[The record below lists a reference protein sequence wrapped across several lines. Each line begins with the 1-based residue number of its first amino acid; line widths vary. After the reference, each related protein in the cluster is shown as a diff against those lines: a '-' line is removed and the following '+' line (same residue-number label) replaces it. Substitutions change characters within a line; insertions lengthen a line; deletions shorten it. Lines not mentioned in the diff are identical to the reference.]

1 MSISFF
7 FARRYLFSKK
17 SKNIIHYITMVSVA
31 LIAIV
36 SIALTITMSVF
47 NGLSDV
53 ISSMYS
59 TFDPEIKITAKS
71 GRVFSFDSIQP
82 KLKTVSDIEAFTPI
96 LEDDGLFPYGEIQ
109 LIGKLKGVG
118 NSFTKTCNV
127 DSILVAGE
135 FVLQQDGVEYVC
147 VGQGVAHTL
156 SVGLQFRDVLHIY
169 APNRT
174 KKTTILATEEYNK
187 THAYARGVFS
197 VQMEIDN
204 QYVITSLDLAQELW
218 EYTNNEISSIDIK
231 LAPNADVK
239 KTVSNIQNLL
249 GDDFSVKD
257 REQQHEFMSKIT
269 EGEKFITFL
278 IITLIL
284 IIASFSIVGSLTMLI
299 IDKQRDINILRSLGA
314 DSKIIKRIF
323 ILEGWLISIIGVV
336 VGVGIGVG
344 ICLLQEKFGIVKLP
358 GTSQNFV
365 VEAYP
370 VRVLLGD
377 VFAILAVVLCIG
389 FITAY
394 YPVRKISKTQIH
406 S

>member
-1 MSISFF
+1 
-7 FARRYLFSKK
+7 
-17 SKNIIHYITMVSVA
+17 MVSVA

-96 LEDDGLFPYGEIQ
+96 LEDDALFTYGEKQ

-269 EGEKFITFL
+269 EGEKLITFL

>member
-1 MSISFF
+1 M
-7 FARRYLFSKK
+7 
-17 SKNIIHYITMVSVA
+17 A

-82 KLKTVSDIEAFTPI
+82 KLKTVSDIEAFTSI
-96 LEDDGLFPYGEIQ
+96 LEDDALFTYGEKQ

-269 EGEKFITFL
+269 EGEKLITFL

-394 YPVRKISKTQIH
+394 YPARKISKTQIH